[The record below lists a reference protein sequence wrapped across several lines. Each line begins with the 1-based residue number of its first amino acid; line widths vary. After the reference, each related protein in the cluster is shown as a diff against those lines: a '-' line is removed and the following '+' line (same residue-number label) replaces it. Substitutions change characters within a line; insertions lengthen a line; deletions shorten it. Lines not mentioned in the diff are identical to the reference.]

1 MHLPTKWQEMSYP
14 DWNYRVKGL
23 MAFWDLACLLGLE
36 ERLEEV
42 LLQDA
47 TGTLAERCA
56 QLGHTATMLTSA
68 LLLPQQLSG
77 QEDGRLSLYASDTS
91 YEGDF
96 PLLLIHLG
104 MEEAM
109 PMRA

>member
-1 MHLPTKWQEMSYP
+1 MYLPTRWQEMSYP
-14 DWNYRVKGL
+14 DWNHRVKGL

-36 ERLEEV
+36 DRLEEN
-42 LLQDA
+42 LCRDT

-68 LLLPQQLSG
+68 LLLPQQLAE
-77 QEDGRLSLYASDTS
+77 QEDGGLSLKENGAV
-91 YEGDF
+91 YEEDF

-104 MEEAM
+104 MKEAM
-109 PMRA
+109 PA